1 MVEQPQMKRG
11 SDRKAELISELRSS
25 RAELAHS
32 FVQAR
37 DDLNVAAHLKESIV
51 HKKTA
56 WFAGA
61 AVVGWV
67 LSRFTRRKN
76 SRPALEEPRKRSWF
90 KKNERAGFLL
100 VTLKLLFNMLKPTL
114 TQLATRKITELS
126 TMERLGRHRPY

>member
-1 MVEQPQMKRG
+1 MKRG
-11 SDRKAELISELRSS
+11 LDRKAELVSELRSS
-25 RAELAHS
+25 RAELARS

-37 DDLNVAAHLKESIV
+37 DDLNVAAHLKESIA

-67 LSRFTRRKN
+67 LSRFSRRKKP
-76 SRPALEEPRKRSWF
+76 RPALEAPSKRSWF

-100 VTLKLLFNMLKPTL
+100 VALKLLLNVLKPTL
-114 TQLATRKITELS
+114 TRLATQKITELS